1 MSRTEGIAA
10 RLLNQRLVDSTLT
23 RPEAVVSWLGA
34 VQAQEYGPARWGLA
48 QRMVSSTDAA
58 IAQAFDEGRILRTH
72 VLRPTWHFV
81 VPSDIRW
88 ILALS
93 APRVHAANGY
103 SYRTSGLDP
112 KARLRGSGV
121 IARALEGARHLTRT
135 ELAEALRRARL
146 PVTGQALAC
155 MVMHAELEG
164 IICSGPRRGRQFTY
178 ALIDERVA
186 PSPGYTREEA
196 LAELTRRYFTS
207 RGPAT
212 IRDFVWWSGLTVA
225 QARAGID
232 SLGRR
237 LASRRIDDKV
247 YWQAS
252 DAPQPVDRATR
263 PVVRLLPI
271 YDEFLIAFRDRDW
284 VASSAARTIT
294 VAPNVF
300 EHQLVVDGR
309 VEGGWK
315 VVHGAAATSVTVT
328 PWGPLA
334 RPVHKAIRSEVERY
348 AAFLQRPVTASIG
361 R

>member
-1 MSRTEGIAA
+1 MSRIEGIAA
-10 RLLNQRLVDSTLT
+10 RLVNQRLVDSTLT

-48 QRMVSSTDAA
+48 QRMASATDAA
-58 IAQAFDEGRILRTH
+58 IEQAFDEGRILRTH

-81 VPSDIRW
+81 APADIRW

-103 SYRTSGLDP
+103 SYRTAGLDP
-112 KARLRGSGV
+112 KTRLRGSDV

-178 ALIDERVA
+178 ALVDERVE
-186 PSPGYTREEA
+186 PSSGFTREEA
-196 LAELTRRYFTS
+196 LSELTRRYFTS

-212 IRDFVWWSGLTVA
+212 IRDFVWWSGLTAA

-237 LASRRIDDKV
+237 LTSRQIDDKT
-247 YWQAS
+247 YWQAA
-252 DAPQPVDRATR
+252 DATPAAVRPAH

-271 YDEFLIAFRDRDW
+271 YDEFLIAFKDRDW
-284 VASSAARTIT
+284 VASSAARKVTM
-294 VAPNVF
+294 APTVF

-315 VVHGAAATSVTVT
+315 VTHGAAATSVTIT
-328 PWGPLA
+328 SWGPLA
-334 RPVHKAIRSEVERY
+334 RPVHKAIRSEVDRY
-348 AAFLQRPVTASIG
+348 AAFLQRPVTVAIG